1 MKREREESR
10 MTSACLLARMSE
22 NNGVSIPELGETV
35 EKAGLGR
42 IIKSLVLDMLNW
54 KCPGRKVKKIDI

>member
-1 MKREREESR
+1 
-10 MTSACLLARMSE
+10 MSE

>member
-1 MKREREESR
+1 
-10 MTSACLLARMSE
+10 MSE
-22 NNGVSIPELGETV
+22 NNGVSIPGLGETV